1 MADPRTLVRVPARD
15 LPPQARA
22 LLDPGLPRP
31 ETARYLVRRSRVV
44 WIPLAWLIGLLV
56 VGLASLRMT
65 LAAGLDPAAGDGRMV
80 YAALAAASL
89 VGALFAGGK
98 LVQGMS
104 ERRDIAIGAYRQGLH
119 VLGTDGLLIAGRHVH
134 TWVPRDCMP
143 PAMQIREGGGG
154 SHVAI
159 FAFVIV
165 DDSQR
170 TERLDCGFATT
181 TALQSWAEDGVLP
194 QGNGWR

>member
-31 ETARYLVRRSRVV
+31 ESARYLARRSRAV

-56 VGLASLRMT
+56 VGLAGLRMT
-65 LAAGLDPAAGDGRMV
+65 LAAGLDPATGDGRV
-80 YAALAAASL
+80 GYAALTAASL

-98 LVQGMS
+98 LIQGMS
-104 ERRDIAIGAYRQGLH
+104 ERRDVASGAYRQGLH
-119 VLGTDGLLIAGRHVH
+119 VLGRDGLLVAGRHVH
-134 TWVPRDCMP
+134 TWVPRDKMP
-143 PAMQIREGGGG
+143 AAMQLSDRGGG
-154 SHVAI
+154 SHVAR

-165 DDSQR
+165 DDAQR
-170 TERLDCGFATT
+170 MERLDCGIATT
-181 TALQSWAEDGVLP
+181 TALRSWAERGVLP
-194 QGNGWR
+194 EGDGWR